1 MKQKQKIFSS
11 VVGILCIAGLFL
23 SCNTNSN
30 AKAETLNA
38 DYVVVGGGAAGLM
51 SALELSEKGK
61 VVLLEKMPGLGGT
74 SIRAKGFL
82 WSIDSALNKATGKG
96 LTAQQM
102 FDYYKEKAGAENFNA
117 ELFQAMLD
125 VSGSVVDDLLQ
136 KGMPFSKER
145 LIPGTPNYPQLL
157 CLTVDGEGP
166 AMVAKFKEL
175 LEKSGVE
182 ILLNTRA
189 AELIIK
195 DGAVQG
201 VVAEKDGKKYN
212 IFAQKTVLATGG
224 FAKSKELMAK
234 YNKEFAD
241 NVAFCGT
248 GNTGDGITMALA
260 AGAQLT
266 GDGVLGIWGMN
277 DYYGYVGDI
286 GSLVRQTA
294 VYVNKEG
301 KRFVNEKRYYAEVHK
316 ELNKITDKLAYGIF
330 DSSNPAFVANLEKAL
345 AENLSVKADSLEALA
360 AKLNIDAANFKSA
373 IESYNTAY
381 AAGEDG
387 DFGIKN
393 KVMTPVL
400 KAPFYAVEV
409 RPTIIG
415 TIKGLKV
422 NEKAQVLNA
431 KNEAIPNLYATGE
444 LIIGNFVNNEYPTT
458 GTVLSTCLYSGK
470 IAADNASK
478 GITSKYSASSA
489 KKMGADTQKAKKSNI
504 VYKDGV
510 YTAEA
515 KGMNGP
521 VTVEVSVQAKKIA
534 AVKVVSHSETPG
546 ISDPAFD
553 VIPAAMV
560 KANSFEVDG
569 VSGATMTSKALIEAA
584 KLALKDAR

>member
-1 MKQKQKIFSS
+1 MNTKQRVFTSFVS
-11 VVGILCIAGLFL
+11 VLCIAAVFL
-23 SCNTNSN
+23 SCNTTSK
-30 AKAETLNA
+30 AKTETLNA

-51 SALELSEKGK
+51 SALELSQKGK

-82 WSIDSALNKATGKG
+82 WSIDSALNKASGKG

-102 FDYYKEKAGAENFNA
+102 FDYYKGKAGEENFNA
-117 ELFQAMLD
+117 AFFQAMLD

-136 KGMPFSKER
+136 KGMPFSKDR
-145 LIPGTPNYPQLL
+145 MIPGTPNYPQLL

-166 AMVAKFKEL
+166 AMIAKFKEL
-175 LEKSGVE
+175 LQKNNVE

-189 AELIIK
+189 VELIIK

-201 VVAEKDGKKYN
+201 VVAEQDGKKYN
-212 IFAQKTVLATGG
+212 VFAQKTVLATGG
-224 FAKSKELMAK
+224 FAKSKKLMAK

-248 GNTGDGITMALA
+248 GSTGDGITMAMA
-260 AGAQLT
+260 AGAQVT

-330 DSSNPAFVANLEKAL
+330 DSSNPAFVANLEKAR
-345 AENLSVKADSLEALA
+345 AENLSVKADTLEALA
-360 AKLNIDAANFKSA
+360 AKLNINAANFKAA
-373 IESYNTAY
+373 IESYNTAH
-381 AAGEDG
+381 AAGQDG

-400 KAPFYAVEV
+400 KAPFYAIEV

-415 TIKGLKV
+415 TINGLKV
-422 NEKAQVLNA
+422 NEKTEVLNE
-431 KNEAIPNLYATGE
+431 KNTAIPNLYATGE
-444 LIIGNFVNNEYPTT
+444 LVIGNFVNNEYPTT
-458 GTVLSTCLYSGK
+458 GTVLATCLYSGK
-470 IAADNASK
+470 IAADNASR
-478 GITSKYSASSA
+478 GVTAKYSASSA
-489 KKMGADTQKAKKSNI
+489 KKMSADTQKVKKSNA
-504 VYKDGV
+504 VYTDGV
-510 YTAEA
+510 YTGEA
-515 KGMNGP
+515 KGMNAP
-521 VTVEVSVQAKKIA
+521 VKVEVSVKGKKIA
-534 AVKVVSHSETPG
+534 AVKVLSHSETPG
-546 ISDPAFD
+546 ISDPAFER
-553 VIPAAMV
+553 IPAAMV

-584 KLALKDAR
+584 KLALKNAQ

>member
-1 MKQKQKIFSS
+1 MVDRFGFKQSNGQ
-11 VVGILCIAGLFL
+11 GLNG
-23 SCNTNSN
+23 STN
-30 AKAETLNA
+30 
-38 DYVVVGGGAAGLM
+38 VR
-51 SALELSEKGK
+51 
-61 VVLLEKMPGLGGT
+61 LLQG
-74 SIRAKGFL
+74 
-82 WSIDSALNKATGKG
+82 
-96 LTAQQM
+96 
-102 FDYYKEKAGAENFNA
+102 KAGAENFNA

-136 KGMPFSKER
+136 KGMPFSKEK
-145 LIPGTPNYPQLL
+145 LIAGTPNYPQLL

-175 LEKSGVE
+175 LEKSSVE
-182 ILLNTRA
+182 VLLNTRA

-266 GDGVLGIWGMN
+266 GNGVLGIWGMN

-478 GITSKYSASSA
+478 DTTSKYSASSS
-489 KKMGADTQKAKKSNI
+489 KKMTAATQKAKKSNT

-521 VTVEVSVQAKKIA
+521 VKVEVSVEGKKIA

-560 KANSFEVDG
+560 KANSFEVDS